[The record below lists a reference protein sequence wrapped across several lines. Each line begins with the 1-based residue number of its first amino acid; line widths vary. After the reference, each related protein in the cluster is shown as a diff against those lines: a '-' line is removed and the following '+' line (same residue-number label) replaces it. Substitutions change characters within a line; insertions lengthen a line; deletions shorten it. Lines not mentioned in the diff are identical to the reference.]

1 MQNYTIETK
10 QHLHFVFMFW
20 LVWHMLLP
28 YAHHLVCFQSQR
40 SLVVAPV
47 VANGALQ
54 EKVVSS
60 FIIFA
65 SLLLLLQDCKSLK
78 ENNYRKVMSSNTSH
92 LEAHAGFFRLL
103 MKRIFDCTLL

>member
-1 MQNYTIETK
+1 MNKEYKQSIYMIYLFSRKYVVLYKIINTTIETT
-10 QHLHFVFMFW
+10 HLHFVFMFW
-20 LVWHMLLP
+20 LVWHILLP
-28 YAHHLVCFQSQR
+28 YTQHLVCFQAQR

-78 ENNYRKVMSSNTSH
+78 ENK
-92 LEAHAGFFRLL
+92 
-103 MKRIFDCTLL
+103 

>member
-1 MQNYTIETK
+1 MNKEYKQSIYMIYLFSRKYVVLYKIINTTIETT
-10 QHLHFVFMFW
+10 HLHFVFMLW
-20 LVWHMLLP
+20 LVWQMP
-28 YAHHLVCFQSQR
+28 YAQHIVCFQAQR

-78 ENNYRKVMSSNTSH
+78 NVHT
-92 LEAHAGFFRLL
+92 F
-103 MKRIFDCTLL
+103 